1 MSDVFSV
8 DEQILSDRKS
18 TYVVRVS
25 GKRKRHNLCPG
36 DFLVID
42 RNLPYQKEKL
52 ALIVR
57 QGKFCL
63 ELVTEELLTFNDPE
77 NGDFI
82 WGMVR
87 ATVRELE

>member
-8 DEQILSDRKS
+8 DEQILIDRKS
-18 TYVVRVS
+18 SFVVRVA
-25 GKRKRHNLCPG
+25 GKKKRLHLCPG

-42 RNLPYQKEKL
+42 RSLPYKKDQL

-63 ELVTEELLTFNDPE
+63 DYVSEELLTFHDPE

-87 ATVRELE
+87 AMVREIA